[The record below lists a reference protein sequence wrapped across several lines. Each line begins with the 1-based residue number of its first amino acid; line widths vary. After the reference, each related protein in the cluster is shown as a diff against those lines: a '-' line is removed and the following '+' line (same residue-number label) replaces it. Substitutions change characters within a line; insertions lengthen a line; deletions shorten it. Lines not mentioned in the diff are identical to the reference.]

1 MKPTQTNL
9 QSQTY
14 QAYQAKP
21 TELIK
26 PNQPNLLDQTYRTK
40 PNTTPDLAGL
50 YRSHLFYAYSIRAWF
65 VGSQTASKTLKTI
78 F

>member
-21 TELIK
+21 TKLIK
-26 PNQPNLLDQTYRTK
+26 LPNPIYQTQYTK
-40 PNTTPDLAGL
+40 PNIPNPIYQTN
-50 YRSHLFYAYSIRAWF
+50 SIAKLNSSRL
-65 VGSQTASKTLKTI
+65 V
-78 F
+78 